1 MKQNIEMC
9 CSVFKTFDYGLFKNI
24 KGNRELNP
32 KNYKKIL
39 HSMGNKQLEIPI
51 IVNEKYEIIDGQH
64 RRAADRSGRDQGSEG
79 GA

>member
-39 HSMGNKQLEIPI
+39 ILATQNFFGK
-51 IVNEKYEIIDGQH
+51 IVTTF
-64 RRAADRSGRDQGSEG
+64 R
-79 GA
+79 